1 MNPRKKQ
8 NFLDVFFDFF
18 DKYPREYYVVA
29 FFMLFFISIVSH
41 TFVYT
46 VKNHDFYTEL
56 AYRQQVWEVEIPV
69 TRGTIYSAPNASM
82 ENGTVFSTSVD
93 LNDIAID
100 PQIEW
105 DKWKL
110 ALFLSEILYNE
121 MCYLKDYDD
130 CYSDVLRF
138 KRVLEIE
145 DFVFT
150 KEYIQEIIFKR
161 LVEKISKNKV
171 TSVRVRETLTPEDET
186 TVLTWGIT
194 WVYPS
199 SAGLYVNPEELVD
212 SVLFSEKY
220 VELFG
225 WNPED
230 VQHTVRSRDLRY
242 IPIYQKLSL
251 ISSDEVEKHIDDERQ
266 ALRQWVIDDEESI
279 WGFIILTPH
288 AQRIYPE
295 RSVWSQIIWFSDNSW
310 VWHYGLEG
318 YFDNLLRWNPGE
330 LVSKKDIKGR
340 NIDPVSFWNDDID
353 ALEGIDIKTTI
364 DRNVQRKVEKILE
377 EWVKKYRANRWTVV
391 VLEPKTGKV
400 LSLANYPSYD
410 ANNPWE
416 VYDLKKVNYWEYPEP
431 EFDLLWKSVFVEDF
445 EQGDKFIYDGKEI
458 YLREAKREEY
468 VDYEKTKYIY
478 KNDFGAGVYKN
489 DAISWVY
496 EPWSIMKA
504 LTVAI
509 GIDTGEIKA
518 YDFYNDVWSVTIDN
532 FKISNVDKKCLGYN
546 TFTHAL
552 AFSCNVWMIRIV
564 QKVWKALMHKYFT
577 DLGFSQTT
585 GITLDGEVSS
595 KIDPYE
601 KWPTSKLLTTSYGLW
616 ISVTP
621 LQMASAYATIASGG
635 VYMKPYIVDSI
646 TYNDGKQVVY
656 EPEPIR
662 RVLKESTAETV
673 IDMLVY
679 SVDKWVAKNGA
690 VEWYS
695 VAWKTGTAQIAYRG
709 KYEEWVASTNGSFA
723 GFAPAEDPKFVI
735 LVKLERPRTSQYGWA
750 TSSHIFS
757 EITSELLEYY
767 GIPKKSQK

>member
-1 MNPRKKQ
+1 
-8 NFLDVFFDFF
+8 
-18 DKYPREYYVVA
+18 
-29 FFMLFFISIVSH
+29 
-41 TFVYT
+41 
-46 VKNHDFYTEL
+46 
-56 AYRQQVWEVEIPV
+56 
-69 TRGTIYSAPNASM
+69 
-82 ENGTVFSTSVD
+82 
-93 LNDIAID
+93 
-100 PQIEW
+100 
-105 DKWKL
+105 
-110 ALFLSEILYNE
+110 
-121 MCYLKDYDD
+121 
-130 CYSDVLRF
+130 
-138 KRVLEIE
+138 
-145 DFVFT
+145 
-150 KEYIQEIIFKR
+150 
-161 LVEKISKNKV
+161 
-171 TSVRVRETLTPEDET
+171 
-186 TVLTWGIT
+186 
-194 WVYPS
+194 
-199 SAGLYVNPEELVD
+199 
-212 SVLFSEKY
+212 
-220 VELFG
+220 
-225 WNPED
+225 
-230 VQHTVRSRDLRY
+230 
-242 IPIYQKLSL
+242 
-251 ISSDEVEKHIDDERQ
+251 
-266 ALRQWVIDDEESI
+266 
-279 WGFIILTPH
+279 
-288 AQRIYPE
+288 
-295 RSVWSQIIWFSDNSW
+295 
-310 VWHYGLEG
+310 
-318 YFDNLLRWNPGE
+318 
-330 LVSKKDIKGR
+330 
-340 NIDPVSFWNDDID
+340 
-353 ALEGIDIKTTI
+353 
-364 DRNVQRKVEKILE
+364 
-377 EWVKKYRANRWTVV
+377 
-391 VLEPKTGKV
+391 
-400 LSLANYPSYD
+400 
-410 ANNPWE
+410 
-416 VYDLKKVNYWEYPEP
+416 
-431 EFDLLWKSVFVEDF
+431 
-445 EQGDKFIYDGKEI
+445 
-458 YLREAKREEY
+458 